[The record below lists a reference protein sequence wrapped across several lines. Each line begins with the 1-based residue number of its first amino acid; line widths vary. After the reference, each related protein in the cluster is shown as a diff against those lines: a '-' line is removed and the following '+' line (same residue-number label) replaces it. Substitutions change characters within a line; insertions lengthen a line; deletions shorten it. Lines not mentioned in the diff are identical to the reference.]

1 MSIYV
6 SNNGRR
12 TLTADRCL
20 YDNTGTGLT
29 SQNTQ
34 DAITELSGLN
44 GAGRDLLTFE
54 FFRLE
59 VIDLLTNHFQI
70 VIDTGILTGPIG
82 EALTL

>member
-1 MSIYV
+1 VSIYV

-20 YDNTGTGLT
+20 YDPTGTGLA

-34 DAITELSGLN
+34 DAISELASLN
-44 GAGRDLLTFE
+44 GAGKDLLTFE

-59 VIDLLTNHFQI
+59 VIDLLTNQFQI
-70 VIDTGILTGPIG
+70 VTDTGILTGLIG